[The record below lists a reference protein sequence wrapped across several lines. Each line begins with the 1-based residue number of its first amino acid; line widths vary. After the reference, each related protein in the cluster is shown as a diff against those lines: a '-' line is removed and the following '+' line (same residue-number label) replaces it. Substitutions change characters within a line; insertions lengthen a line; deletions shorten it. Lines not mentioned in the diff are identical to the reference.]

1 MERETGLEPA
11 TSSLG
16 SWHSTTELLPRSCGV
31 QKLFS
36 PHYTTGRS
44 FPAAG
49 LPSPAARTTH
59 RQRGPALSAARP
71 VKTRESC
78 CDRPPPHPSLDRLQR
93 LVPGQ
98 KQFVVLLD
106 IHPEIGA
113 RTEVPRQTQSCIG
126 GDPAVLV
133 DDLADAGDRHVQFQS
148 EAVDRNSQRLH
159 ELLDV
164 IQPYLL
170 GYKLNH
176 RPESVLFF
184 TGRLA
189 QVKKALGNVVLSD
202 LTDERIRSYVRQR
215 QGDGVSGRTINM
227 EVGELSWAIGQPW
240 SLLWPKVRKMEE
252 RKDVGRALSTA
263 EQKAPL
269 DGLLNRRTPHLGT
282 LIPLLLLTGMR
293 ADAGVSCG
301 LHDLRHTF
309 ATRLAENGVS
319 ESTMLALMGQMSRAM
334 LERYSHIRIAAKG
347 EAVAGIRLREQT
359 ETTPQNS
366 EVVPV
371 KVPVAVTPATIQ

>member
-1 MERETGLEPA
+1 
-11 TSSLG
+11 
-16 SWHSTTELLPRSCGV
+16 
-31 QKLFS
+31 
-36 PHYTTGRS
+36 
-44 FPAAG
+44 
-49 LPSPAARTTH
+49 
-59 RQRGPALSAARP
+59 
-71 VKTRESC
+71 
-78 CDRPPPHPSLDRLQR
+78 
-93 LVPGQ
+93 
-98 KQFVVLLD
+98 
-106 IHPEIGA
+106 
-113 RTEVPRQTQSCIG
+113 
-126 GDPAVLV
+126 
-133 DDLADAGDRHVQFQS
+133 VQFQS